1 MKKLALAFILCGVS
15 TFAATVTYTT
25 TGTFTSDSL
34 STITLGGITITYT
47 PVTVADTVVAP
58 SFANVGFFTV
68 TGSGSATFSDAFTL
82 TIDQTVPSSGNSST
96 VSTVSG
102 LLTGSSSGIA
112 LSFSP
117 AMFSIGSA
125 NWEMFNTPLAPN
137 STNGG
142 VTTIEAYVVT
152 TPEPS
157 SLALLGTSLIGFG
170 LFARRRLVK

>member
-1 MKKLALAFILCGVS
+1 
-15 TFAATVTYTT
+15 
-25 TGTFTSDSL
+25 
-34 STITLGGITITYT
+34 
-47 PVTVADTVVAP
+47 
-58 SFANVGFFTV
+58 
-68 TGSGSATFSDAFTL
+68 
-82 TIDQTVPSSGNSST
+82 
-96 VSTVSG
+96 
-102 LLTGSSSGIA
+102 
-112 LSFSP
+112 
-117 AMFSIGSA
+117 MFSIGSA